1 MAEALEQV
9 VELFR
14 AKDWK
19 FEVDEENDLVRT
31 GIQGENGDWQV
42 MAAASEDDP
51 AFLMLSFFPQKCPAQ
66 RRVSCAELLTRI
78 NFGMMVGCF
87 EMDYDS
93 GRIHF
98 KTTLPFAQGA
108 LDPEL
113 LNNVVMF
120 NLACMDRFLPAIMS
134 VIYAGT
140 SPAKA
145 LAAVER
151 DKKGK
156 SGSSTKKATKQ
167 QELVRR
173 RFMFN

>member
-1 MAEALEQV
+1 MPEALEQV

-19 FEVDEENDLVRT
+19 FEVDEENDLVRL

-42 MAAASEDDP
+42 MAGASEDDS
-51 AFLMLSFFPQKCPAQ
+51 AFLMFSFFPQKCPAQ
-66 RRVSCAELLTRI
+66 RRGACAELLSRI

-87 EMDYDS
+87 DMDCDS

-120 NLACMDRFLPAIMS
+120 NLACMDRILPAIMS

-145 LAAVER
+145 LATVER

-156 SGSSTKKATKQ
+156 AGSNTKKAIDQ

-173 RFMFN
+173 RFIFN